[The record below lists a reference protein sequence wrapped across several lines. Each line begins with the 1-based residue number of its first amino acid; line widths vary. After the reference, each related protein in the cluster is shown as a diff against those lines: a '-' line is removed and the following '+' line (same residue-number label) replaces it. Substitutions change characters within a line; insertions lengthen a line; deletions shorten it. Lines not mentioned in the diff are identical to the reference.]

1 MAGQVKLL
9 VNDVPV
15 DVEGFVAVF
24 FEHTIEGMLQSLR
37 GTGDIGTLEIAIAGD
52 GEVSITLNNAQVP
65 VNPFVGKAVNSTIR
79 GMIAPL
85 RGVGEVN
92 TARIFIQR

>member
-37 GTGDIGTLEIAIAGD
+37 GTGDIGTLEIAT
-52 GEVSITLNNAQVP
+52 VSYTH
-65 VNPFVGKAVNSTIR
+65 
-79 GMIAPL
+79 L
-85 RGVGEVN
+85 RAHE
-92 TARIFIQR
+92 T